1 MILVT
6 GATGCLGANL
16 VRALL
21 AAGHSIAALRLI
33 NDAGDALADVAEG
46 IEWRVGDL
54 LDAPSLANAMRGI
67 THVYHAAGLAL
78 PYERDRLRMMEVN
91 VKGTDNLLSAAL
103 RAGVER
109 VVYVSSIAAV
119 GYPDGIA
126 DESMAYNGAAIR
138 FSYMHSKYAAEAIA
152 REYADRGLDV
162 VTVCPAAVIAPYCD
176 REHGWGRVFL
186 DVLEGQMPFLPPGG
200 IAILSRADLVHGL
213 QAAMTHGRPGERY
226 ILASANISYQTLLET
241 IARTMG
247 VAAPRLKISRA
258 LLRAGAFVLSC
269 LAPLIE
275 RLVER
280 PRLSASVLDLM
291 WRQKHYAIAKA
302 ERELGFVSRQTLD
315 NAVLETW
322 TWLRANRPAGK
333 GAHVA

>member
-21 AAGHSIAALRLI
+21 TAGLPVAALRLA
-33 NDAGDALADVAEG
+33 DDPGEALTDVADQ
-46 IEWRVGDL
+46 IEWRIGDL
-54 LDAPSLANAMRGI
+54 LNAPSLASAMRGV

-78 PYERDRLRMMEVN
+78 PYESDRLRMMEVN
-91 VKGTDNLLSAAL
+91 VNGTDNLLAAAL
-103 RAGVER
+103 CADVQR

-126 DESMAYNGAAIR
+126 DETMTYNGALIP
-138 FSYMHSKYAAEAIA
+138 FSYMHSKYAAEAVA
-152 REYADRGLDV
+152 RNYVGRGLDV
-162 VTVCPAAVIAPYCD
+162 VMVCPAAVIAPYCD

-186 DVLEGQMPFLPPGG
+186 DVFEGKMPFLPPGG

-213 QAAMTHGRPGERY
+213 QAAMAHGRSGERY

-241 IARTMG
+241 MARTIG
-247 VAAPRLKISRA
+247 VGAPRLKIPRW
-258 LLRAGAFVLSC
+258 LLRAGAFVLSF

-275 RLVER
+275 KLVAR

-291 WRQKHYAIAKA
+291 WRQKHYSIGKA
-302 ERELGFVSRQTLD
+302 ERELKFVNGQTLD
-315 NAVLETW
+315 ETVLETW
-322 TWLRANRPAGK
+322 TWLRANHTAGRN
-333 GAHVA
+333 GNAA